1 MICTTAKYQY
11 LTFMCN
17 HVTVHWDF
25 LFCHFSF
32 YTFAFYVKSSVKMD
46 HGKYTR
52 TIHMGKAICS
62 QPLCQAKG
70 VKNRIA
76 FTTQSRN
83 PLKSHY
89 EHVSKLLL
97 VPAPN
102 QGSVPGTGT
111 GTYSTSG
118 TKIIHIILL
127 DLDVILNSVLWIQN
141 DIFQIRIQLWIF
153 QFPDLDPNKSSGSM
167 RIWIQAILFKYRY
180 RYQYPIFRNKIKTP

>member
-1 MICTTAKYQY
+1 MWQCIEI
-11 LTFMCN
+11 F
-17 HVTVHWDF
+17 F
-25 LFCHFSF
+25 FCHFSF

-111 GTYSTSG
+111 YSTSG